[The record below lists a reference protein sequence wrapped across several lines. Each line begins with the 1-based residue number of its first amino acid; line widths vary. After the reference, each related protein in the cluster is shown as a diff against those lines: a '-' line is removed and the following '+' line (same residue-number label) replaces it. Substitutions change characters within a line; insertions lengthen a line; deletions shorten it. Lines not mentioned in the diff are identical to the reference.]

1 MLSPNHH
8 VVPSF
13 FICLTYPAA
22 LGLNGG
28 EDCPVGLRVQRHFEI
43 YRETQVK
50 RGDGRVK
57 PSKSKYL
64 CNVEFK
70 LWYSLPSGHRGA
82 KKKVLCGFGE
92 GLGKAREEKSL
103 ESC

>member
-1 MLSPNHH
+1 MEVRIVL
-8 VVPSF
+8 
-13 FICLTYPAA
+13 LD
-22 LGLNGG
+22 LGYRGT
-28 EDCPVGLRVQRHFEI
+28 LRYTGMH
-43 YRETQVK
+43 QVK